1 MFKVHE
7 KFKGRELWIRLSEI
21 ATVYRTD
28 DDDYTVIMFQNG
40 VHLNVTESVE
50 EILMAIQTRETR
62 PRLLHSEV

>member
-7 KFKGRELWIRLSEI
+7 KFRGREVWIRLSDI
-21 ATVYRTD
+21 TSVYRTD
-28 DDDYTVIMFQNG
+28 NDDCTVLMFQNEAYYY
-40 VHLNVTESVE
+40 VTESVE